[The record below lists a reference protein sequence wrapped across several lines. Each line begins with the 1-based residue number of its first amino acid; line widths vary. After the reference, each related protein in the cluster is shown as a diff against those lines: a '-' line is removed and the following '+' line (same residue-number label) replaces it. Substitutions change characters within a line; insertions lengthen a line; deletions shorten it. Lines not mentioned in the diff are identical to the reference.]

1 MVTLRGLVG
10 PVLRWYILNANVII
24 TARSQQ
30 ILFPI
35 PFHLFSEINKLTL
48 IPYNIFSFEDVQKM
62 RKEQGLDDSKEPTTN
77 QINVWVNRKYI
88 VRLSDGRFEKVKFK
102 S

>member
-1 MVTLRGLVG
+1 MDAIRDAESRVAISKRG
-10 PVLRWYILNANVII
+10 A
-24 TARSQQ
+24 T
-30 ILFPI
+30 
-35 PFHLFSEINKLTL
+35 NKLTL

-88 VRLSDGRFEKVKFK
+88 VRLSDGRFEKVKLK

>member
-1 MVTLRGLVG
+1 MDAIRDAESKVAITTRG
-10 PVLRWYILNANVII
+10 
-24 TARSQQ
+24 TT
-30 ILFPI
+30 
-35 PFHLFSEINKLTL
+35 NKLTL

-62 RKEQGLDDSKEPTTN
+62 RKEQGLDDSKEPTAN